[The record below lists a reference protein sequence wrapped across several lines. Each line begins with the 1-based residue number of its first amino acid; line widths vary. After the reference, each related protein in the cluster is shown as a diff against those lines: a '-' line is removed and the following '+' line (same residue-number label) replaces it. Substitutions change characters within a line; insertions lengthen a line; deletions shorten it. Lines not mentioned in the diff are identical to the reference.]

1 MVLVIGVTIVESL
14 GRLIIK
20 EQERVRELTVE
31 DMLMYEQE
39 LEHKT

>member
-1 MVLVIGVTIVESL
+1 MVLVIGLTIVESL
-14 GRLIIK
+14 GRLNIK